1 MGKRRALFQS
11 ARECIN
17 VLECP
22 KPNEILYEH
31 EFGLC
36 MLYIVRQKL
45 IHFAHKIINDIYKRN
60 ECIKSDLLRYYKL
73 NKLHTFQLIKYNK
86 LMNSLQQ
93 ITHINVNVNTQ
104 YLRDLSYMIT
114 MCSKCVKKM

>member
-1 MGKRRALFQS
+1 MGKRAQLFQS

-22 KPNEILYEH
+22 KPNEILYKNDL
-31 EFGLC
+31 GLC
-36 MLYIVRQKL
+36 MIFLTRQKL
-45 IHFAHKIINDIYKRN
+45 MNVAHKIINDIYKRN
-60 ECIKSDLLRYYKL
+60 ECIKSNLLRFYKL

-86 LMNSLQQ
+86 LQQ

-114 MCSKCVKKM
+114 MCSKCVN

>member
-60 ECIKSDLLRYYKL
+60 ECIKSNLLRFYKL

-86 LMNSLQQ
+86 LQQ
-93 ITHINVNVNTQ
+93 ITHINVNTQ
-104 YLRDLSYMIT
+104 YLRNLSYMIT
-114 MCSKCVKKM
+114 MCSKCVNLN